1 MTSLPIPRTH
11 AARRATPTGPSVS
24 VLDRNHVTPTAQSWV
39 RTGAATHAAIPLGA
53 RPVAGPVTI
62 VPMARETKGH
72 PAHLAGVATIPSWCF
87 WSDTPD
93 AGPVSE
99 QPADGVE
106 RPVSGGLKRA
116 TETRTGTK
124 RRTSGEP

>member
-62 VPMARETKGH
+62 VPMARETKGLDRSAAQPGLGLEQH
-72 PAHLAGVATIPSWCF
+72 PPHRRRRAKRADPA
-87 WSDTPD
+87 
-93 AGPVSE
+93 
-99 QPADGVE
+99 PADHLEQGRRVEPGVD
-106 RPVSGGLKRA
+106 RSP
-116 TETRTGTK
+116 TG
-124 RRTSGEP
+124 